1 MPREKKTMD
10 DVRYPLLSL
19 SRLRMGTD
27 GNGVT
32 TLVAGAG
39 CPLHCRWCI
48 NGRLLRD
55 PRPERIT
62 PEELLERVK
71 VDDLYFRATGGGIT
85 FGGGES
91 LLHAEFIR
99 RFRELIPA
107 EWKVSAETSL
117 AVPEEQLLTVLCAVD
132 LFIVDCKDMNEETY
146 RRYTGWGVLPD
157 GEQSQ
162 APSADSRP
170 GAPICA
176 RAPDTGVQYGGRSGA
191 KCGQAEKNGGDES
204 GAVRVRDTGKKRT
217 GQMTVRFFLYVSFS
231 RASEGGGRGKGFSEK
246 TGRRDQINLLIASL
260 SAARLSASPPF
271 APVTQCSI

>member
-1 MPREKKTMD
+1 MD

-146 RRYTGWGVLPD
+146 RRYTG
-157 GEQSQ
+157 GEFSLMESNLRLLLRTAGPERLFVRVPRIPEYNTEEDQGR
-162 APSADSRP
+162 SADKLRKM
-170 GAPICA
+170 
-176 RAPDTGVQYGGRSGA
+176 GVTNLELFEYVIR
-191 KCGQAEKNGGDES
+191 EKNGP
-204 GAVRVRDTGKKRT
+204 VR
-217 GQMTVRFFLYVSFS
+217 
-231 RASEGGGRGKGFSEK
+231 
-246 TGRRDQINLLIASL
+246 
-260 SAARLSASPPF
+260 
-271 APVTQCSI
+271 